1 MRFFRFLF
9 NFILSF
15 LLIISI
21 FLNFAINTLKNNILE
36 KQYIINKMKEVG
48 YYNQLFDEINSGF
61 ENYIYQSGLPTDT
74 IKELFTI
81 DDLKGDVNIAINHIY
96 DNAELTNKKEQVR
109 ANLDNKV
116 QSYISTQNIKV
127 DNLTKSNIEKFED
140 LIVKEYDEG
149 LMPSEKLFDYLKLIV
164 SISKMIV
171 VYEKYIRA
179 SLIIIIVLLVIV
191 NIKNLIQAVNFVGI
205 SIFVLG
211 ILELFSINYINK
223 SIKFD
228 NLVIVRK
235 SFTNLVVNLAKE
247 IMYKYQDTAKLMAFI
262 GGFTIILTIVLMSFD
277 KEKRDFLK
285 NINPEIKPKQ
295 RKRKELD

>member
-9 NFILSF
+9 NFIFSF

-36 KQYIINKMKEVG
+36 KQYIISKMNEVG

-81 DDLKGDVNIAINHIY
+81 DDLKGDVNIVINHIY

-164 SISKMIV
+164 SISKLVV
-171 VYEKYIRA
+171 VYEKYVRA
-179 SLIIIIVLLVIV
+179 SLIIIIVLLIII
-191 NIKNLIQAVNFVGI
+191 NIKNLIQAVNFAGI

-211 ILELFSINYINK
+211 ILELFSISYISK

-228 NLVIVRK
+228 NLLIVRK

-247 IMYKYQDTAKLMAFI
+247 IMYKYQDTAKLMVFI